1 MIQGHHISHG
11 YKVQNMRMLAS
22 LKQVDV
28 GVLCVFRFRT
38 KRSVYVSCTIPHGKK
53 ILYLLILINY
63 KIINYKTMKRQ
74 S

>member
-1 MIQGHHISHG
+1 MIQGHLISHG

-38 KRSVYVSCTIPHGKK
+38 KRSIYVSCTNTSREEDP
-53 ILYLLILINY
+53 LFAY
-63 KIINYKTMKRQ
+63 TD
-74 S
+74 

>member
-1 MIQGHHISHG
+1 MIQGHLISHG

-38 KRSVYVSCTIPHGKK
+38 KRSVYVSCTNTSWEEDP
-53 ILYLLILINY
+53 LFAY
-63 KIINYKTMKRQ
+63 TD
-74 S
+74 

>member
-1 MIQGHHISHG
+1 MSHG

-38 KRSVYVSCTIPHGKK
+38 KRSIYVSCTNTSWEEDP
-53 ILYLLILINY
+53 LFAY
-63 KIINYKTMKRQ
+63 TD
-74 S
+74 